1 MFPLRDDNPTTT
13 PAFVTWL
20 LIAINLAVWV
30 FVQGAGGG
38 DAVAASV
45 CNYGLIPGELLRTV
59 TPGATIPMGDGL
71 VCAMDAGRAP
81 LHILYSMFLHGSW
94 GHILG
99 NLWFLYIFGD
109 NVEEALG
116 HVPFLLFYLCSGV
129 AAAALQVGMDPTSM
143 IPMVGASGAISGVL
157 GAYLVLYPRARVHN
171 LIFLGFWITT
181 TRLPAWVMLGYWI
194 LLQLF
199 GGFMQQAGGGG
210 TAFWAH
216 VGGFGTGIVAG
227 LIAGRLVR
235 DRVRGTSRWAFP
247 PGS

>member
-1 MFPLRDDNPTTT
+1 MFPLRDDTPTTK
-13 PAFVTWL
+13 PALITWL
-20 LIAINLAVWV
+20 IIAINLVVWV
-30 FVQGAGGG
+30 VVQGAGAG
-38 DAVAASV
+38 DTVAASV
-45 CNYGLIPGELLRTV
+45 CNYGLIPGELLQTV
-59 TPGATIPMGDGL
+59 TPGASFPMGDGL

-99 NLWFLYIFGD
+99 NLWFLFIFGD

-116 HVPFLLFYLCSGV
+116 HVPYLFFYLLSGV
-129 AAAALQVGMDPTSM
+129 AAAALQVVLDPTSM

-181 TRLPAWVMLGYWI
+181 TRLPAFVMLGYWI

-199 GGFMQQAGGGG
+199 GGFVQQAGGGG

-216 VGGFGTGIVAG
+216 VGGFATGIVAG
-227 LIAGRLVR
+227 FLVR
-235 DRVRGTSRWAFP
+235 DRVRGEARWALP
-247 PGS
+247 PEN